1 MTLFPDIQKRAQA
14 EVDSVLGTGR
24 LPTLRDRENL
34 PYIDAVVKE
43 LLRWRP
49 IFPLGQSRAVF
60 IMPRYGAYS
69 IFLQPSHIVCLG
81 PAMTFTMGS

>member
-24 LPTLRDRENL
+24 LPTLRDRDNL

-60 IMPRYGAYS
+60 SSR
-69 IFLQPSHIVCLG
+69 LDVVLIVSSSSRRTSSVW
-81 PAMTFTMGS
+81 AQR